1 MRKISDSIRYRQQR
15 MALEQEFRDLQHRIE
30 IEEEQLMRLRIA
42 DLYLEEAGNPDQ
54 EALIE
59 KCTRHR
65 QQLRVVLQGL
75 ERVREGSFGLC
86 AKCEKQIAKKRLEA
100 LPTAEYCIGCQEEM
114 ELTGSAA

>member
-1 MRKISDSIRYRQQR
+1 MHKISDSMRYRQHR
-15 MALEQEFRDLQHRIE
+15 MALEQEFRDLQHRIK
-30 IEEEQLMRLRIA
+30 IEEGQLMRLRIA
-42 DLYLEEAGNPDQ
+42 DAYLEDAGNPDQ

-65 QQLRVVLQGL
+65 RQLRVVLQGL

-100 LPTAEYCIGCQEEM
+100 LPTAEYCINCQEEM